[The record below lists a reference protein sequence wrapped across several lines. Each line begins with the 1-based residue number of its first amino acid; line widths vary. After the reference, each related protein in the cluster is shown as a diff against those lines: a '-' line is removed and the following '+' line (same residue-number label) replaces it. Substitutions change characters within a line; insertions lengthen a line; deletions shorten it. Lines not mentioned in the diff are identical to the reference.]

1 MNILLTCP
9 TCAGESELPAPH
21 LLLAV
26 GADHPAQ
33 QAPGTIAWICPS
45 CADLIAVKVDRIA
58 VGTLLAG
65 GATLVADE
73 REDRRPVHPE
83 TAADG
88 SPLTTD
94 DLLVLHELLAT
105 RRWFD
110 QLADLA
116 GDTSAPDSAE

>member
-9 TCAGESELPAPH
+9 TCAGESQLPAPH

-26 GADHPAQ
+26 GHDQPAQ
-33 QAPGTIAWICPS
+33 QAPGTVAWICPS

-58 VGTLLAG
+58 VVTLLAG
-65 GATLVADE
+65 GATLVVDE
-73 REDRRPVHPE
+73 TEDRRPVHPE
-83 TAADG
+83 TATDG

-94 DLLVLHELLAT
+94 DLLVLHQLLT
-105 RRWFD
+105 TDRWFD

-116 GDTSAPDSAE
+116 GDTSEPDPAE